1 MPSDQDRGGSRLARK
16 LGLLDAVVL
25 GLGAMI
31 GAGVFAVFGPAARVA
46 GAGLL
51 WGLVLAAVVAFA
63 NATSSAQLAARFPE
77 AGGTYVYAG
86 RMIGPFWGYLAG
98 WGFVVGKIA
107 SLGAM
112 ALTVGHYAL
121 PEYPRLAAMV
131 AVIFMAAVN
140 YRGVEKTAGM
150 TRVIV
155 AVVVSVLVL
164 VVILSLSAEGAD
176 VGNLAAPT
184 TFDGVLRSAGL
195 LFFAFAGYA
204 RIATLGEEVVDPE
217 GVIPRAIP
225 MALGITLVVYLAVA
239 AGALAAVG
247 PEALADSSAPLAT
260 AAESAGEWVV
270 PVVRVGATVAALGVL
285 LSLLAGVSRTIFAM
299 ARDGHLPAPLGHVHR
314 VHRTPHKAEVV
325 AAVIVVGVVI
335 STDLTQAIGFSAFA
349 VLFYYFLANLS
360 ALRQPETDRRWPRW
374 LQLVGLA
381 GCAALAVS
389 LPAGA
394 ILWGSVTLVYGA
406 LVWWLRS
413 ARSRPSP
420 R

>member
-1 MPSDQDRGGSRLARK
+1 
-16 LGLLDAVVL
+16 
-25 GLGAMI
+25 
-31 GAGVFAVFGPAARVA
+31 
-46 GAGLL
+46 
-51 WGLVLAAVVAFA
+51 
-63 NATSSAQLAARFPE
+63 
-77 AGGTYVYAG
+77 
-86 RMIGPFWGYLAG
+86 
-98 WGFVVGKIA
+98 
-107 SLGAM
+107 
-112 ALTVGHYAL
+112 
-121 PEYPRLAAMV
+121 
-131 AVIFMAAVN
+131 
-140 YRGVEKTAGM
+140 
-150 TRVIV
+150 
-155 AVVVSVLVL
+155 
-164 VVILSLSAEGAD
+164 
-176 VGNLAAPT
+176 
-184 TFDGVLRSAGL
+184 
-195 LFFAFAGYA
+195 
-204 RIATLGEEVVDPE
+204 
-217 GVIPRAIP
+217 

-360 ALRQPETDRRWPRW
+360 VLRQPETDRRWPRW